1 MTGRFHIKSSVFSVR
16 IRLFCIPFKAI
27 RYGIQRES
35 IYETATP
42 AFNFKIPVSKLI
54 HVCSHVSDGITASV
68 QVAII
73 LKHHVY
79 VVEDYAVIQAESHS
93 FQEADVHH
101 ARFIEHFRER
111 LHTQDKSIHRILHRY

>member
-16 IRLFCIPFKAI
+16 IRLFISLSKQYDMVF
-27 RYGIQRES
+27 RVS

-42 AFNFKIPVSKLI
+42 AFNIKIPVTKLI
-54 HVCSHVSDGITASV
+54 HVCSHLSDGITASV

-73 LKHHVY
+73 LKHYVY

-111 LHTQDKSIHRILHRY
+111 LHTQDKLIHRILHRY